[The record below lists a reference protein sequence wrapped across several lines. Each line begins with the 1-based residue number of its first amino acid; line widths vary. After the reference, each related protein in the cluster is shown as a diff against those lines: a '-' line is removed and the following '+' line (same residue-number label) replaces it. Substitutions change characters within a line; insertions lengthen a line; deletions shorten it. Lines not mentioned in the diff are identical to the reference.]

1 MKTPR
6 FALVSLLAAACSAS
20 PSPEP
25 QVAPA
30 PAPPPLEPAPV
41 IAEGGAPLPPD
52 DARGAR
58 LYDNWRSEKKLEKT
72 SGANPD
78 GTLNDGA
85 GKVLPNTGHD
95 YRLKNLFGWDL
106 RGKNGIYGPDYQN
119 KSYVLAHDLLADTRP
134 AEEIRAW
141 LERGSAEV
149 PAFGQVL
156 DARDLDELVAFVD
169 RTRKG
174 ELARPEQIFR
184 LEKSAPKGFVLNEG
198 GDAARGAKLY
208 ADTCARCHGK
218 DGTKFPIDDTESVGT
233 LSRSSGYEIWFK
245 IAHGHPGSTMKRQV
259 SGATGAEQAA
269 KILDLLAAL
278 CDRQAFPALPGAKD
292 VPDGDPRCGVYL
304 R

>member
-1 MKTPR
+1 MKTKR
-6 FALVSLLAAACSAS
+6 SYLAVLLAAACGPS
-20 PSPEP
+20 PSREP
-25 QVAPA
+25 VVA
-30 PAPPPLEPAPV
+30 PAPPPPPLETTASPPPAPP
-41 IAEGGAPLPPD
+41 PLD

-85 GKVLPNTGHD
+85 GKPLPNTGHD

-119 KSYVLAHDLLADTRP
+119 KSFVLAHDLLADTRP
-134 AEEIRAW
+134 VEEIRLW
-141 LERGSAEV
+141 LERGAAEV

-174 ELARPEQIFR
+174 ELARPDAIFR
-184 LEKSAPKGFVLNEG
+184 LEKSAPKGFVLNPG
-198 GDAARGAKLY
+198 GDAQRGAKLF
-208 ADTCARCHGK
+208 AETCASCHGA
-218 DGTKFPIDDTESVGT
+218 DGTKFPIDETETVGT
-233 LSRSSGYEIWFK
+233 LSRNAGYEVWFK
-245 IAHGHPGSTMKRQV
+245 IAHGHPGSSMLRQV
-259 SGATGAEQAA
+259 NGATGAEQAA

-278 CDRQAFPALPGAKD
+278 CDKKAFPALPASKD
-292 VPDGDPRCGVYL
+292 VPAGDPRCGAYL